1 MDIQL
6 DWKTNKHF
14 QGINESGVCVNID
27 ASKDHGGEG
36 KGPSP
41 MELMFM
47 GVGGC
52 TGMDVIDMLKKMR
65 QDVTGLTINI
75 RVNRADDHPKV
86 FTKMFIEYHIYGNQI
101 DTNSAERS
109 IQLSREK
116 YCSGIAMMRKT
127 AEIEFKWTIHP
138 PQKER

>member
-1 MDIQL
+1 MDIIVN
-6 DWKTNKHF
+6 WISNNHF
-14 QGINESGVCVNID
+14 QGTNESGISINLD

-41 MELMFM
+41 MELIIM

-52 TGMDVIDMLKKMR
+52 TGMDVIDLLKKMR
-65 QDVTGLTINI
+65 QAITGLTIHI
-75 RVNRADDHPKV
+75 RVDRADDHPKV
-86 FTKMFIEYHIYGNQI
+86 FTKMFFEYNIYGNQI
-101 DTNSAERS
+101 DTKSVERA

-116 YCSGIAMMRKT
+116 YCSGIAMMQKT

-138 PQKER
+138 SQKEQ